1 MAERIAVFDL
11 EGRLCLHGG
20 SVIQVNERSGEPKEL
35 SVLCFRC
42 GVCCTRYQVRLS
54 PVEARRIADELGLT
68 WEEWVDR
75 YTSQSWAGSDSFL
88 LRRCNGACVFLE
100 RAKGSNITRCLTQPF
115 KPSACRERNPSLY
128 QRDCQEGLA
137 KYWGLTVS
145 PLGQLEGSDQDL
157 RCFHSFLESLALAE
171 DTEPRRKIRSH

>member
-1 MAERIAVFDL
+1 M
-11 EGRLCLHGG
+11 
-20 SVIQVNERSGEPKEL
+20 NEEVVSTP
-35 SVLCFRC
+35 CFRC
-42 GVCCTRYQVRLS
+42 GVCCTKYQIYLTLI
-54 PVEARRIADELGLT
+54 EARRIADELGLT

-88 LRRCNGACVFLE
+88 LRRYDGTCVFLE
-100 RAKGSNITRCLTQPF
+100 RVKGSNITRCLTQLF

-145 PLGQLEGSDQDL
+145 SLGQLEGSDQDL
-157 RCFHSFLESLALAE
+157 RRFHCFLESLTLAE
-171 DTEPRRKIRSH
+171 DIEPRRKIRSH

>member
-1 MAERIAVFDL
+1 M
-11 EGRLCLHGG
+11 
-20 SVIQVNERSGEPKEL
+20 NEEVVSTP
-35 SVLCFRC
+35 CFRC
-42 GVCCTRYQVRLS
+42 GVCCTKYQIYLTLI
-54 PVEARRIADELGLT
+54 EARRIADELGLT

-100 RAKGSNITRCLTQPF
+100 CAKGSNITRCLTQPF
-115 KPSACRERNPSLY
+115 KPSACREWNPSLY

-145 PLGQLEGSDQDL
+145 PLGQLQGSDQDL
-157 RCFHSFLESLALAE
+157 RRFHSFLESLAFAE
-171 DTEPRRKIRSH
+171 DTEPRRKIRSQ